1 VWDVL
6 IHPWHKSQ
14 HVFEAFEVL
23 QAIESTFQ
31 VVGTSPNWA
40 IRDHWYKL
48 DHENFSLF
56 QQEVV
61 SNYESAN
68 LLFLDKNESM
78 SKIWKLNKVN
88 INRIRILVNE
98 FYIHQQIFTGNNK
111 IISSELERLWM
122 LANEIASELQ
132 GDLINASTAI
142 SDFVTLSKEIS
153 QTYINGKS
161 YLSETAFTHWWGRG
175 MQYIAFQKC
184 S

>member
-88 INRIRILVNE
+88 MN
-98 FYIHQQIFTGNNK
+98 
-111 IISSELERLWM
+111 
-122 LANEIASELQ
+122 
-132 GDLINASTAI
+132 
-142 SDFVTLSKEIS
+142 
-153 QTYINGKS
+153 
-161 YLSETAFTHWWGRG
+161 
-175 MQYIAFQKC
+175 
-184 S
+184 